1 MYDPKR
7 RTFRFG
13 VKVKD
18 LIDEL
23 SKFPQEAD
31 VLICGDSYCYIHVE
45 TDNSTICL
53 DNESLDECY
62 DDRDA

>member
-13 VKVKD
+13 PKVKD
-18 LIDEL
+18 LIVEL
-23 SKFPQEAD
+23 SKLPQEAT

-45 TDNSTICL
+45 TDDSTICL

-62 DDRDA
+62 DDPDT